1 MAIQPTVFHL
11 SRLVLRCYLFT
22 VTDSFNKSFFF
33 FFLLPSLIV
42 PLNLITITPLNRV
55 LLKKKKKKKREPLS
69 DAFLNV
75 QLLQGTLNPR

>member
-55 LLKKKKKKKREPLS
+55 LLKKKREPLS